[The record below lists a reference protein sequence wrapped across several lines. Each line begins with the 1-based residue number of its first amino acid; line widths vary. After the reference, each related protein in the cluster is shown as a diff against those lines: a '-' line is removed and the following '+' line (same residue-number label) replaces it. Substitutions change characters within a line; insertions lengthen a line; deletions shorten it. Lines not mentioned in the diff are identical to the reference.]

1 LVLVYEIEGVNP
13 RAVDQPRQDVASAMG
28 AVATVMSLPSVPA
41 AKLPV
46 RETTPRNGDVE
57 SLPAA
62 PVDPL
67 FAVANPTDGDVEA
80 QLTLLFTAQ

>member
-1 LVLVYEIEGVNP
+1 
-13 RAVDQPRQDVASAMG
+13 MG
-28 AVATVMSLPSVPA
+28 AVATLMSLPSVPA
-41 AKLPV
+41 AKLLV
-46 RETTPRNGDVE
+46 REATPRNGDVE

-80 QLTLLFTAQ
+80 PVDASLYSSIDAQNTAFVTKLRTASPRRG